1 MEFFKGIM
9 LQSITRTLGF
19 WFSILMVGVILA
31 GLFVLPVFMYFSKD
45 LPDYNQ
51 LAEYDPP
58 TISRVYSG
66 DGELMVELAK
76 ERRIFRK
83 IEEIPQ
89 LVVDAFLA
97 AEDQNYYDHPG
108 IDVTSILRA
117 AFQNASNVGS
127 DKNPVGGSTI
137 TQQVV
142 KNFLLTNER
151 SFSRKIKEAIL
162 AYRIN
167 KVYTKDRILELYLNQ
182 IYLGNGSYGVTS
194 AALNYFNK
202 DLDDVTLEEAALLA
216 ALPKAPSLLDPT
228 RNPEKARMRRDWVL
242 ERMFEENFIKQT
254 QAKKAKATPIKLTP
268 RYEHSILDSGY
279 YTESVRLM
287 LIDMYGEDK
296 VYQEG
301 ISAHTNLD
309 KNLQK
314 YADEA
319 LRTGLIDYDRR
330 HGFKGAVTNLKFK
343 GDEWK
348 KAIKDF
354 EPEPASSTAGWKSA
368 IVISVAPE
376 QAQIGLK
383 DGSKSYIPL
392 SKLTWARKRLDKQYV
407 GKKIESAKDV
417 LKQGDVIYVSAD
429 PEGKGNSLEQ
439 IPDANGALVAI
450 QPKTGKVLAMAGGF
464 SFKESK
470 YNRAIQAVR
479 QPGSTFKPFVYLAAL
494 EKGFSPNSIVKDEPI
509 SISQGPGMPAWTPK
523 NFEGKFLGEI
533 TLRQALEKSR
543 NLATVHLLTAVGLDR
558 VREVST
564 RLKIY
569 DNPPKI
575 YSMALGSHES
585 TLMQMTAAYASFAS
599 GGMKIEPKLIDRVQD
614 RKGRMIFGTEMRQ
627 CNGCSSETENANLKT
642 YEIPNL
648 KYTTSYVI
656 EPAVNYQ
663 MVSILQGVVER
674 GTAVRAKQIGKVLA
688 GKTGTSN
695 DSNDTWF
702 IGFSPDLVCGIYIGY
717 DQPKSLGSKESGATL
732 PLPIFVKFMTNAI
745 ADMPNR
751 EFEVPAGIEFVKID
765 HKTGKTP
772 GVFTS
777 EKTIVSEPMRQSDME
792 IFKTLSSDGQP
803 TDEQQNPE
811 LGNVEPSNPVDS
823 QPAVS
828 GVY

>member
-1 MEFFKGIM
+1 M

-19 WFSILMVGVILA
+19 WFSILMVGIILA
-31 GLFVLPVFMYFSKD
+31 GLFVLPVFLYFSKD

-58 TISRVYSG
+58 TISRIYSA
-66 DGELMVELAK
+66 DGELMAELAK

-83 IEEIPQ
+83 IDEIPQ
-89 LVVDAFLA
+89 LVIDAFLA
-97 AEDQNYYDHPG
+97 AEDQNYYNHPG
-108 IDVTSILRA
+108 IDLMSIGRA
-117 AFQNASNVGS
+117 AFQNASNIGN

-167 KVYTKDRILELYLNQ
+167 KVYSKDRILELYLNQ

-228 RNPEKARMRRDWVL
+228 RNPQKAKARRDWVL
-242 ERMFEENFIKQT
+242 DRMYEENFIKQT
-254 QAKKAKATPIKLTP
+254 QAKKAKSVPIALTP
-268 RYEHSILDSGY
+268 RYEHSILDNGY
-279 YTESVRLM
+279 YTESVRLQ
-287 LIDMYGEDK
+287 LIEMYGEDK
-296 VYQEG
+296 VYQDG
-301 ISAHTNLD
+301 LSAHANLD

-314 YADEA
+314 YADDA
-319 LRTGLIDYDRR
+319 LRSGLIEYDRR

-348 KAIKDF
+348 SQIKSF
-354 EPEPASSTAGWKSA
+354 EVEPASTAGGWKPA
-368 IVISVAPE
+368 IVIAVSND
-376 QAQIGLK
+376 QASIGFK
-383 DGSKSYIPL
+383 DGSKSFISL
-392 SKLTWARKRLDKQYV
+392 SKLTWARKRLDKGYV
-407 GKKIESAKDV
+407 GKKVESAKDV
-417 LKQGDVIYVSAD
+417 LKQGDVIYVSPD
-429 PEGKGNSLEQ
+429 SEGKGHNLEQ

-450 QPKTGKVLAMAGGF
+450 QPKTGKVLALAGGY

-494 EKGFSPNSIVKDEPI
+494 EKGFSPNSILKDEPI

-523 NFEGKFLGEI
+523 NFEGSFLGDI
-533 TLRQALEKSR
+533 TLRKALEKSR
-543 NLATVHLLTAVGLDR
+543 NLATVHLLTLVGLDR

-569 DNPPKI
+569 NNPPKI
-575 YSMALGSHES
+575 YSMALGAHES
-585 TLMQMTAAYASFAS
+585 TLIQMTAAYASFAS
-599 GGMKIEPKLIDRVQD
+599 NGLRVEPKLIDRVQD
-614 RKGRMIFGTEMRQ
+614 RKGRLIFGTDLRRCDSCLPEAE
-627 CNGCSSETENANLKT
+627 NSSLKT
-642 YEIPNL
+642 HDIPSL
-648 KYTTSYVI
+648 KFTSSQVI
-656 EPAVNYQ
+656 DPAVNYQ

-674 GTAVRAKQIGKVLA
+674 GTAARAKQLGKVLA

-717 DQPKSLGSKESGATL
+717 DQPKSLGAKESGSTVA
-732 PLPIFVKFMTNAI
+732 LPIFISFMKNAL
-745 ADMPNR
+745 ADMPNK
-751 EFEVPAGIEFVKID
+751 EFEIPTGIEFVKID
-765 HKTGKTP
+765 DSTGNTP
-772 GVFTS
+772 GVFS
-777 EKTIVSEPMRQSDME
+777 NQKNIVNEPMRQSDME
-792 IFKTLSSDGQP
+792 IFKALTQETQNLDNSSA
-803 TDEQQNPE
+803 E
-811 LGNVEPSNPVDS
+811 LGAVPQVEQDKPNVE
-823 QPAVS
+823 